1 MMTRRSLF
9 SAWAVAALVMAA
21 PHAGA
26 ETVVNV
32 TTRNVRVSDFD
43 PGAPPE
49 LASIDLGRA
58 PPPGSS
64 RLFTRREISDRVRE
78 AGADPKRLSM
88 PASVRIASSAE
99 RWNPEELAA
108 RAESAVRAALPPGV
122 TLVKLGAL
130 QGVVVPPGTLV
141 TSARPVIP
149 KRVGRHE
156 LTLMAELRADDETVA
171 RSPLRLIIEVS
182 EEALAPA
189 VRKGDRMTL
198 VVEQGNTR
206 IGANAIAMADAN
218 LGDAVFFKV
227 TSTGK
232 VLKARVSSRDIG
244 VVVEQ

>member
-1 MMTRRSLF
+1 MTRRRFLE
-9 SAWAVAALVMAA
+9 ALTVAALAVAA
-21 PHAGA
+21 PHARA
-26 ETVVNV
+26 ETVVNI
-32 TTRNVRVSDFD
+32 TSRNVHVSDLD

-78 AGADPKRLSM
+78 TGADPKRLSM
-88 PASVRIASSAE
+88 PPSVRIASAAE
-99 RWNPEELAA
+99 RWKAEELAQ
-108 RAESAVRAALPPGV
+108 RAEGAVRAALPPGV

-156 LTLMAELRADDETVA
+156 LTLMAELRAEDETVA
-171 RSPLRLIIEVS
+171 RSPLRLIVDVS
-182 EEALAPA
+182 EEAIAPA
-189 VRKGDRMTL
+189 VRKGDRLTL
-198 VVEQGNTR
+198 VVEQGNAR
-206 IGANAIAMADAN
+206 IGANAIAMSDAN

-227 TSTGK
+227 SSTGK

>member
-1 MMTRRSLF
+1 MAPRSLLR
-9 SAWAVAALVMAA
+9 VAAAA
-21 PHAGA
+21 LLLGTALPAGA

-32 TTRNVRVSDFD
+32 ASRTVHVSDLD
-43 PGAPPE
+43 PGAP
-49 LASIDLGRA
+49 ADIAAIDLGRA

-64 RLFTRREISDRVRE
+64 RLYTRREILDLLRE

-88 PASVRIASSAE
+88 PPSVRVVATAE
-99 RWNPEELAA
+99 RWNSAELAA
-108 RAESAVRAALPPGV
+108 RAESTVRANLPPGV

-141 TSARPVIP
+141 ASARPVIP

-171 RSPLRLIIEVS
+171 RSPLKLVVEVS

-189 VRKGDRMTL
+189 LRKGDRITL
-198 VVEQGNTR
+198 VVDQGNAR
-206 IGANAIAMADAN
+206 IGAGAMTMADAN
-218 LGDAVFFKV
+218 IGDTVYCKV

-232 VLKARVSSRDIG
+232 VLKARVTSRDIG
-244 VVVEQ
+244 TVVAQ

>member
-1 MMTRRSLF
+1 MTRRSLF
-9 SAWAVAALVMAA
+9 SVLAVAALAAAA

-26 ETVVNV
+26 ETIVNI
-32 TTRNVRVSDFD
+32 TSRNVHVSDFD
-43 PGAPPE
+43 PGAPLE
-49 LASIDLGRA
+49 LASIELGRA

-64 RLFTRREISDRVRE
+64 RLFTRQEISERVRE
-78 AGADPKRLSM
+78 AGADPKRLSL
-88 PASVRIASSAE
+88 PPSVRIASTAE
-99 RWNPEELAA
+99 RWKAEELAA
-108 RAESAVRAALPPGV
+108 RAEGAVRAALPPGV

-141 TSARPVIP
+141 MSARPVIP

-156 LTLMAELRADDETVA
+156 LTLMAELRAEEETVA

-198 VVEQGNTR
+198 VVEQGNAR
-206 IGANAIAMADAN
+206 IGASAIAMSDAN

-227 TSTGK
+227 SSTGK
-232 VLKARVSSRDIG
+232 VLKARVSTRDIS

>member
-1 MMTRRSLF
+1 MTRRSLL
-9 SAWAVAALVMAA
+9 SAVAIAALVAA
-21 PHAGA
+21 SPHARA
-26 ETVVNV
+26 ETIVNITSRSV
-32 TTRNVRVSDFD
+32 HVSDFD

-49 LASIDLGRA
+49 LANIDLGRA

-64 RLFTRREISDRVRE
+64 RLFTRREITDRVRE
-78 AGADPKRLSM
+78 AGADPSRLSL
-88 PASVRIASSAE
+88 PPSVRIASTAE
-99 RWNPEELAA
+99 RWRAEDLAA
-108 RAESAVRAALPPGV
+108 RAEGAVRANLPPGV

-141 TSARPVIP
+141 ASARPVIP
-149 KRVGRHE
+149 RRVGRHE

-171 RSPLRLIIEVS
+171 RSPLRLIVEVS

-189 VRKGDRMTL
+189 VHKGDRLTL

-206 IGANAIAMADAN
+206 IGANAIAMSDAN

-244 VVVEQ
+244 MVVDQ

>member
-1 MMTRRSLF
+1 L
-9 SAWAVAALVMAA
+9 AVTALVLAA
-21 PHAGA
+21 PRAGA

-32 TTRNVRVSDFD
+32 TSRNVHVSDFD
-43 PGAPPE
+43 PAAPPE
-49 LASIDLGRA
+49 LAGIDLGRA

-78 AGADPKRLSM
+78 AGADPKRLSL
-88 PASVRIASSAE
+88 PPSVRIASTAE
-99 RWNPEELAA
+99 RWNAEDLAA
-108 RAESAVRAALPPGV
+108 RAEGAVRATLPPGV

-141 TSARPVIP
+141 ASARPVIP

-156 LTLMAELRADDETVA
+156 LTLMAELRADDVTVA
-171 RSPLRLIIEVS
+171 RSPLKLIVDVS

-206 IGANAIAMADAN
+206 IGANAIAMSDAN

-227 TSTGK
+227 SSTGK

-244 VVVEQ
+244 IVVEQ